1 MEGKYFC
8 CESVR
13 YTENSLRLQK
23 KVEVKVLTE
32 IFKKFKILWF
42 FLLDIK
48 SEERKIKKTKF
59 KTFRLMDKIEKT
71 LISNL

>member
-8 CESVR
+8 CESVC